1 MSIFDRNMSIE
12 ALKNGRGILKVPEG
26 VTELSGDFALV
37 FDWMPEKSC
46 QCSFRE
52 IQLPSS
58 VQKINGIFLTE
69 YGPDEAPIKRFKSI
83 TVSEDNQYFTDI
95 DGVLFSKDLTQLIC
109 YPCGK
114 VGQTYIVPD
123 SVEVIC
129 EYAFADNVNLK
140 KIVLPDSLRRIEYQA
155 FFQCENL
162 SDINLP
168 HGLEYIGEE
177 CFGLTTN
184 LNRLIV
190 PTTVKQ
196 IPTSLFY
203 EGSVISVPNKIEL
216 KYDFVPTE
224 YLNMP
229 FSGPAILSIQND
241 ELVDF
246 AKSYDYNHFE
256 DCYEDKEGI
265 IWANHGN
272 RLVCFPVEW
281 TSEEYELPDKVKEVY
296 IGAFRGCSLKRF
308 FSNNKIVIVGRTT
321 DTPRYFEP
329 MSGYKFHI
337 TAFEIYCDDNK
348 GLTSDILEEKD
359 AKVICADENGHIIIP
374 DHIKKIGAYAFNCR
388 KDIVRVTLPNGLTT
402 IEESAFNACHN
413 LTEINIPQSVVSI
426 GDDAFAR
433 CFKLHSITL
442 PDGIESINAGTFQ
455 HCSNLQ
461 KVIVPATL
469 KSIDR
474 IAFWY
479 CHKLKEIALTDTV
492 NYIFEDAFDG
502 CISLSIVA
510 PVGSY
515 ARNYAD
521 KHGYIMNKSKNKVDG
536 SDNIRESSSNRYAFI
551 SYSSKNQSMADSF
564 RTLLNQNGVKTW
576 MAPGDIPVGSSYMK
590 EINHALK
597 DCACLVLL
605 LSNAAQ
611 GSLWVIKEVER
622 AVNYHK
628 PIIPVQIDEVIL
640 NDEFEFVLG
649 SYQVVAVQR
658 IDQDSA
664 ETKKVL
670 NSIIAATGMSSNLP
684 IKTSKT
690 YYLKS
695 SEDLNLKYPL
705 KPGLNIIGTDL
716 RKATIVLQKK
726 TVSRIHA
733 AINISEQEIILQNI
747 NATNGTYLNGQQL
760 IDDEERTISEG
771 DILRFGNEEY
781 LVCVDNSNIDTP

>member
-1 MSIFDRNMSIE
+1 MSVFNRDMSIE
-12 ALKNGRGILKVPEG
+12 VLKNGRGILKVPEG

-58 VQKINGIFLTE
+58 VQKINGIYLTE

-83 TVSEDNQYFTDI
+83 TVSEENQYFTAI

-114 VGQTYIVPD
+114 IGQTYIVPD
-123 SVEVIC
+123 SVEIIG
-129 EYAFADNVNLK
+129 EFAFADNVNLK
-140 KIVLPDSLRRIEYQA
+140 KVVLPDSLKRIEYQA

-190 PTTVKQ
+190 PITVKQ

-203 EGSVISVPNKIEL
+203 EGSVVSIPNSKIEIM
-216 KYDFVPTE
+216 YDIVPTE

-229 FSGPAILSIQND
+229 FMGPAILSVQND
-241 ELVDF
+241 EIVDF

-265 IWANHGN
+265 IWANQGKT
-272 RLVCFPVEW
+272 LVCFPVEW

-308 FSNNKIVIVGRTT
+308 CSNNKIVIVGRTT

-348 GLTSDILEEKD
+348 GSSSDILEEKD
-359 AKVICADENGHIIIP
+359 AKNICADKNGHIIIP
-374 DHIKKIGAYAFNCR
+374 DHIKRIGAYAFNCR

-413 LTEINIPQSVVSI
+413 LTKINIPQSVVSI

-433 CFKLHSITL
+433 CFKLRSITL
-442 PDGIESINAGTFQ
+442 PDGIESINSGTFQ
-455 HCSNLQ
+455 HCSNLK

-469 KSIDR
+469 KLIDR
-474 IAFWY
+474 IAFWH
-479 CHKLKEIALTDTV
+479 CHKLKEIALTDNV
-492 NYIFEDAFDG
+492 NYIFEDAFEG

-515 ARNYAD
+515 ARNYAE
-521 KHGYIMNKSKNKVDG
+521 KYGYITNKSETKMYGYN
-536 SDNIRESSSNRYAFI
+536 NIGESSSKGYAFI
-551 SYSSKNQSMADSF
+551 SYSSKNQQMADSF
-564 RTLLNQNGVKTW
+564 RTLFNQNGIKTW
-576 MAPGDIPVGSSYMK
+576 MAPGDIPFGSTYTST
-590 EINHALK
+590 INRAIK
-597 DCACLVLL
+597 DSSCFVLL
-605 LSNAAQ
+605 LSECAQ
-611 GSLWVIKEVER
+611 GSRWVLNETER
-622 AVNYHK
+622 AVSTGKTIFTVLIDNVSMNDDFEFMFSTSQAVAIRK
-628 PIIPVQIDEVIL
+628 IDES
-640 NDEFEFVLG
+640 DENIKRLL
-649 SYQVVAVQR
+649 QAVA
-658 IDQDSA
+658 DY
-664 ETKKVL
+664 
-670 NSIIAATGMSSNLP
+670 TG
-684 IKTSKT
+684 I
-690 YYLKS
+690 
-695 SEDLNLKYPL
+695 
-705 KPGLNIIGTDL
+705 
-716 RKATIVLQKK
+716 
-726 TVSRIHA
+726 SRVE
-733 AINISEQEIILQNI
+733 S
-747 NATNGTYLNGQQL
+747 GK
-760 IDDEERTISEG
+760 
-771 DILRFGNEEY
+771 
-781 LVCVDNSNIDTP
+781 